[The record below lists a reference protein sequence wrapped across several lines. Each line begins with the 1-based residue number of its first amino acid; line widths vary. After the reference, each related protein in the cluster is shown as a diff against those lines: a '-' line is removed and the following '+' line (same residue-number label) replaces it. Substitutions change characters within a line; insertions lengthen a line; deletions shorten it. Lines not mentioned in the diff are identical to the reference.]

1 MMLGTRFDLREA
13 ARMSELDDATS
24 AALHALSD
32 RTPLEDSLLGITAA
46 MSAEANVEALLDRIL
61 EEARV
66 FTRAEA
72 GTILLV
78 DGDRLKVSVVQN
90 EPMAARYGT
99 RDLRRRFQMLPLPL
113 AQPGLATHVALT
125 GATLNVEDAY
135 ANHVVGP
142 IFDRTIDQF
151 NDYQTRSLLALPL
164 QTPAGAVI
172 GVMELINARREP
184 DVIVPFSAVSEGL
197 ARSYASLA
205 AVAVHRALLDEAT
218 FKDTLTDLYN
228 RRYLGLRVE
237 EEAGRFKRFGHP
249 VSMVSLDLDNFD
261 RINRKAGHPG
271 GDAVL
276 REVGVL
282 LRRHSRRF
290 TVAAR
295 DRGDDFAIVLPNTPR
310 AGAVTYAE
318 RIKTVIE
325 SHPFEHGTVTASLG
339 VAALPESVTVPE
351 ELIGGAYQ
359 SLSDAKRHGGNR
371 VAVL

>member
-1 MMLGTRFDLREA
+1 
-13 ARMSELDDATS
+13 MSEFDEVTS
-24 AALHALSD
+24 AELQSLSY
-32 RTPLEDSLLGITAA
+32 RTPLEDSLLGITTA
-46 MSAEANVEALLDRIL
+46 MSLEANVEALLERIL

-72 GTILLV
+72 GTILLLE
-78 DGDRLKVSVVQN
+78 GDHLKFAVIQN
-90 EPMAARYGT
+90 EAMTARYGP
-99 RDLRRRFQMLPLPL
+99 RDLRRRFQVLPLPL
-113 AQPGLATHVALT
+113 TQPSLATHVALT

-135 ANHVVGP
+135 ASHIVGP
-142 IFDRTIDQF
+142 VFNRSIDQF

-164 QTPAGAVI
+164 QTPGGAVI
-172 GVMELINARREP
+172 GVMELINARRGS
-184 DVIVPFSAVSEGL
+184 DVIVPFSTVNEGL
-197 ARSYASLA
+197 ARAYASLA
-205 AVAVHRALLDEAT
+205 SVAIHRALLDEAT

-228 RRYLGLRVE
+228 RRYLGIRID

-249 VSMVSLDLDNFD
+249 VSVVSMDLDNFE

-276 REVGVL
+276 REIGVL

-310 AGAVTYAE
+310 SGAVTYAE
-318 RIKTVIE
+318 RIKGIIE
-325 SHPFEHGTVTASLG
+325 AHPFEHGTVTASLG
-339 VAALPESVTVPE
+339 VASLPESVTVPE

-359 SLSDAKRHGGNR
+359 SVSDAKRRGGNR

>member
-1 MMLGTRFDLREA
+1 
-13 ARMSELDDATS
+13 MSEIDDATTT
-24 AALHALSD
+24 ALQTLAY
-32 RTPLEDSLLGITAA
+32 RTPLEDSLLGITTA
-46 MSAEANVEALLDRIL
+46 MSVEANVEALLERIL
-61 EEARV
+61 EEARA

-72 GTILLV
+72 GTVLLI
-78 DGDRLKVSVVQN
+78 DGDHLKFSIIQN

-99 RDLRRRFQMLPLPL
+99 RDLRRRFQLLPLPL
-113 AQPGLATHVALT
+113 NQPSLATHVALT
-125 GATLNVEDAY
+125 GATLNVDDAH
-135 ANHVVGP
+135 ASHVVGP
-142 IFDRTIDQF
+142 IFNRAIDQF

-164 QTPAGAVI
+164 LTPAGTVL

-184 DVIVPFSAVSEGL
+184 DVVVPFSAVTEEL

-205 AVAVHRALLDEAT
+205 SVAVHRQLLDEAT

-228 RRYLGLRVE
+228 RRYLGMRVE

-249 VSMVSLDLDNFD
+249 VSVVSMDLDNFD

-276 REVGVL
+276 REIGVL

-295 DRGDDFAIVLPNTPR
+295 DHGDDFAIVLPNTPR
-310 AGAVTYAE
+310 AGAVTYAQ
-318 RIKTVIE
+318 RIKAVIE
-325 SHPFEHGTVTASLG
+325 AHPFEHGTVTASLG
-339 VAALPESVTVPE
+339 VASLPESVTVPE

-359 SLSDAKRHGGNR
+359 SVSDAKRSGGNR

>member
-1 MMLGTRFDLREA
+1 
-13 ARMSELDDATS
+13 MSELDDTTS
-24 AALHALSD
+24 AALPALAY
-32 RTPLEDSLLGITAA
+32 RTPLEDSLLGITTA

-78 DGDRLKVSVVQN
+78 DGDQLRFSVIQN

-113 AQPGLATHVALT
+113 TQPTLATHVALT

-135 ANHVVGP
+135 ADHVVGP
-142 IFDRTIDQF
+142 MFNRTIDQF

-164 QTPAGAVI
+164 QTPAGAII

-184 DVIVPFSAVSEGL
+184 DVIIPFSAVTEEL

-205 AVAVHRALLDEAT
+205 AVAIHRALLDEAT

-228 RRYLGLRVE
+228 RRYLAMRVD

-249 VSMVSLDLDNFD
+249 VAVVSMDLDNFE

-276 REVGVL
+276 REIGVL

-295 DRGDDFAIVLPNTPR
+295 DHGDDFAIVLPNTSR

-318 RIKTVIE
+318 RIKRIVE
-325 SHPFEHGTVTASLG
+325 SHPFEHGPVTASLG

-359 SLSDAKRHGGNR
+359 SVSDAKRRGGNR

>member
-1 MMLGTRFDLREA
+1 V
-13 ARMSELDDATS
+13 SELDGATS
-24 AALHALSD
+24 AALHTVSS
-32 RTPLEDSLLGITAA
+32 RTPLEDSLLGIMAA
-46 MSAEANVEALLDRIL
+46 MSAEANVEALLGRIL

-78 DGDRLKVSVVQN
+78 DGDRLKFSVVQN
-90 EPMAARYGT
+90 EPMSARYGT

-113 AQPGLATHVALT
+113 AQPSLATHVVLT

-142 IFDRTIDQF
+142 IFNRTVDQF

-184 DVIVPFSAVSEGL
+184 DIIVPFSAVSEGL

-228 RRYLGLRVE
+228 RRYFGLRVE

-249 VSMVSLDLDNFD
+249 VSVVSLDLDNFD

-276 REVGVL
+276 REIGAL

-295 DRGDDFAIVLPNTPR
+295 DRGDDFAIVLPDTPR

-318 RIKTVIE
+318 RIKAVIE
-325 SHPFEHGTVTASLG
+325 SHPFEHGPVTASLG

-359 SLSDAKRHGGNR
+359 SVSDAKRHGGNR
-371 VAVL
+371 VVVL